1 MKWIKNKID
10 GRLVKSTAEQWK
22 ISLLM
27 SSILH
32 RRAIMSSAEDIPYF
46 INRTVYMQH
55 DPFLLHDILPAIK
68 RIFYAQQHKER
79 VFVFGD
85 RDADGITATAALCRG
100 LALEHIM
107 HNWKVPCGEE
117 GYGLTAAAVEEC
129 KENNIALIITVDCGI
144 SNYSEIA
151 LAKKYN
157 IDTIVI
163 DHHNIPHT
171 PPPALAI
178 INPKQE
184 HCRYPHKSLSGC
196 TLVYKCMLAMQCY
209 RGHNEH
215 IIDYAQATK
224 EILRTHDR
232 YLSDRQKKYKYIFDE
247 IAVLAALSTV
257 ADMMPLLNENR
268 TIVQHGIGCM
278 HTTKN
283 KGVCAL
289 LRKRE
294 IAHTDI
300 TARMLAFQIVPI
312 LNAAGRFGHA
322 DIAVRLLLSDSA
334 SDVEE
339 LADRAISIHQ
349 TQKQTVKQGWCMYY
363 QHAKESYELLKQ
375 RAVLVSGDKIPTGI
389 TGLLANKLLQ
399 EFHVATIVISTSTPR
414 ITGSIRCG
422 SEQKATEILSLFAT
436 FFSNWGGH
444 DRAAGFTLKE
454 DCYER
459 FVHAL
464 RNHFLNNT
472 VPVPSSS
479 TIHIDAEI
487 PRALLTHEIFDT
499 NHALEPFGQA
509 FSPIIYFTTEVTVSD
524 MQLLGKDEAHARLLL
539 NTGLLKMPA
548 IFWNCSKYFGR
559 VLKAHNV
566 INIIY
571 NLEHNYFRH
580 TEEKRLS
587 IIDAELY
594 THLR

>member
-1 MKWIKNKID
+1 
-10 GRLVKSTAEQWK
+10 
-22 ISLLM
+22 M
-27 SSILH
+27 SS
-32 RRAIMSSAEDIPYF
+32 EEEIPYF
-46 INRTVYMQH
+46 INRTVHMQH
-55 DPFLLHDILPAIK
+55 NPFLLYDILPAIK
-68 RIFYAQQHKER
+68 RIFYAQKNKER
-79 VFVFGD
+79 VFIFGD
-85 RDADGITATAALCRG
+85 RDADGITATAALCKG

-107 HNWKVPCGEE
+107 YEWRVPCGDE
-117 GYGLTAAAVEEC
+117 GYGLTIAAVEEC
-129 KENNIALIITVDCGI
+129 KKNNIALIITVDCGI
-144 SNYSEIA
+144 SNYSEIV

-171 PPPALAI
+171 RPPAVAI

-184 HCRYPHKSLSGC
+184 HCQYPHKSLSGC
-196 TLVYKCMLAMQCY
+196 ALVYKCMLAMQCY
-209 RGHNEH
+209 RGLNGH
-215 IIDYAQATK
+215 ISDYTCTAE
-224 EILRTHDR
+224 EISRIHHR
-232 YLSDRQKKYKYIFDE
+232 YLSDKNKRYKYIFDE
-247 IAVLAALSTV
+247 LAVLAALSIV

-268 TIVQHGIGCM
+268 TIVQHGIECM
-278 HTTKN
+278 HVTSN

-322 DIAVRLLLSDSA
+322 DIAVRLLLSDSI

-339 LADRAISIHQ
+339 LTERVISIHQ
-349 TQKQTVKQGWCMYY
+349 TQKQTVNQGWRIYY
-363 QHAKESYELLKQ
+363 QHAKESYEMLKQ
-375 RAVLVSGDKIPTGI
+375 RAAIVVGDTIPAGI

-399 EFHVATIVISTSTPR
+399 EFHVATIVISVSTQK

-422 SEQKATEILSLFAT
+422 SEQKATEILSLFAN

-454 DCYER
+454 DDYEG

-479 TIHIDAEI
+479 TIYIDAEI
-487 PRALLTHEIFDT
+487 PKALLTHELFDT
-499 NHALEPFGQA
+499 NHILEPFGQA
-509 FSPIIYFTTEVTVSD
+509 FSPIVYFTTEVTVSD
-524 MQLLGKDEAHARLLL
+524 IKLLGKDEAHARLLL
-539 NTGLLKMPA
+539 NTGTLKMPA
-548 IFWNCSKYFGR
+548 VFWNCSKYFGR

-571 NLEHNYFRH
+571 NLEYNYFRH

-594 THLR
+594 THV